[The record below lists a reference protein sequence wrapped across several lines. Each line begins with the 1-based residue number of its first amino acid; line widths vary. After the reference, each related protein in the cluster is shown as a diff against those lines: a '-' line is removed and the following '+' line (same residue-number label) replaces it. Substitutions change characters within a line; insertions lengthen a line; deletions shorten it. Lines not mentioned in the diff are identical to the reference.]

1 MTEPNRRIYALRVN
15 RDTPALT
22 DAIAQEFGC
31 YRLTPHATI
40 EGSTGI
46 LLDKIAQGSLK
57 VVRTN

>member
-15 RDTPALT
+15 RDTPDLT
-22 DAIAQEFGC
+22 DAIAKQFGC

-46 LLDKIAQGSLK
+46 LLDKIAEGSLK
-57 VVRTN
+57 IIPS